1 MTRPGERA
9 PAGARGAM
17 PAGAASRP
25 PARARPLRIGLTGP
39 IGCGKST
46 VARVLGGEG
55 AVVIDA
61 DRIAHDVTAPG
72 TAGLERVV
80 ERFGA
85 GYLRPDGSL
94 DRSALGRTVFA
105 DPAALADLEAIV
117 HPAVRREIERIAHEA
132 ERGGAVAL
140 VVEAIKLVEGGLAAT
155 CDEVWLVACSGAAQR
170 ARLRRRGMSAAEI
183 DQRIAAQA
191 GIGERTLPVAARVID
206 TSGRREAT
214 AGVIRRAL
222 ADALAG
228 RAREGAASGVAPAPP
243 GAAPAPP
250 AGTEEPSE

>member
-1 MTRPGERA
+1 MTGPGGRA
-9 PAGARGAM
+9 PAGAGGER
-17 PAGAASRP
+17 

-72 TAGLERVV
+72 TAGLARVV
-80 ERFGA
+80 ERFGD

-94 DRSALGRTVFA
+94 DRAALGRTVFA
-105 DPAALADLEAIV
+105 DRTALADLEAIV
-117 HPAVRREIERIAHEA
+117 HPAVRREIERIAGEA

-155 CDEVWLVACSGAAQR
+155 CDEVWLVACSGRAQR

-183 DQRIAAQA
+183 DQRIAVQA
-191 GIGERTLPVAARVID
+191 GIGERALPVAARIID

-214 AGVIRRAL
+214 AAVIRRAL

-228 RAREGAASGVAPAPP
+228 RAREGAAQGAAAAPP
-243 GAAPAPP
+243 GTAPAPP
-250 AGTEEPSE
+250 AGTGEPPE